1 MKSVMAVT
9 AIAVTLGLAA
19 TANAQTT
26 STCNSTRTGA
36 YYRTDCQAQAPKSHS
51 TFEHYGLID
60 PKPTAAD
67 PSLQRKPYGNWGG
80 NFGGVGA
87 SQPR

>member
-9 AIAVTLGLAA
+9 AIAATLGLAA
-19 TANAQTT
+19 AASAQTT
-26 STCNSTRTGA
+26 NFCNTTRTGA

-51 TFEHYGLID
+51 TFERYGFID

-67 PSLQRKPYGNWGG
+67 PSMQRKPYGNWNG

-87 SQPR
+87 GQAR

>member
-1 MKSVMAVT
+1 MRSIFSVS
-9 AIAVTLGLAA
+9 AIAATVVLAA
-19 TANAQTT
+19 AANAQ
-26 STCNSTRTGA
+26 TCNSTRTGA

-51 TFEHYGLID
+51 TFERYGLID

-67 PSLQRKPYGNWGG
+67 PSLKRKPYGNWGG

-87 SQPR
+87 AQAK